1 MPKVVEPTAIPIMF
15 ADDTSI
21 LMKSLNNTHLESEL
35 NIVMSRINKWFQ
47 DNLITLNLE
56 KTYFIQFSNK
66 NPNNQDILINIEK
79 KNITTV
85 NEIKFLGLKID
96 SKLSWKRHID
106 YIIPKLNSACYCM
119 RAVKPFVLHNTLKII
134 YYSYFHSIMT
144 YGLIFW
150 GSSTESNK
158 IFRLQKKIIRIM
170 MGYKRNQSR
179 RELFHKLGILPLP
192 TQYIFSLLI
201 FLNKNKNQFTL
212 NSEIHNY
219 ATRQQI
225 NSHPPQ
231 VNLTKCQKGVGYV
244 GIKVFN
250 KLPQYLKE
258 EFDKPK
264 KFKESL
270 KNYLSAKT
278 FYSLQEYLES

>member
-1 MPKVVEPTAIPIMF
+1 
-15 ADDTSI
+15 
-21 LMKSLNNTHLESEL
+21 
-35 NIVMSRINKWFQ
+35 
-47 DNLITLNLE
+47 
-56 KTYFIQFSNK
+56 
-66 NPNNQDILINIEK
+66 
-79 KNITTV
+79 
-85 NEIKFLGLKID
+85 
-96 SKLSWKRHID
+96 
-106 YIIPKLNSACYCM
+106 M
-119 RAVKPFVLHNTLKII
+119 RAVKPSVLHNTPKII
-134 YYSYFHSIMT
+134 YYSYFHLIMT

-158 IFRLQKKIIRIM
+158 NFRLQKKLIRIM
-170 MGYKRNQSR
+170 MGCKRNQSC
-179 RELFHKLGILPLP
+179 RELFHKLGILSLP

-201 FLNKNKNQFTL
+201 FLNKNKNQFTP

-225 NSHPPQ
+225 NFHPPQ
-231 VNLTKCQKGVGYV
+231 VNLTKCQKGIGYL

-264 KFKESL
+264 KFKKSL